1 VIIDTR
7 KIDFFSWEFAAVAF
21 LVIQPQAQILQLPQ
35 LQLLQLPQLQ
45 ILQLPQL
52 QLQFQN

>member
-7 KIDFFSWEFAAVAF
+7 KIDFFSWGFAAVAF

-45 ILQLPQL
+45 ILQQSQL